1 MYALTLKQNVCNG
14 VYGEAE
20 RKEPESKK
28 AHIEKN
34 RKLFMYKSKRIR

>member
-20 RKEPESKK
+20 RNLKAKK